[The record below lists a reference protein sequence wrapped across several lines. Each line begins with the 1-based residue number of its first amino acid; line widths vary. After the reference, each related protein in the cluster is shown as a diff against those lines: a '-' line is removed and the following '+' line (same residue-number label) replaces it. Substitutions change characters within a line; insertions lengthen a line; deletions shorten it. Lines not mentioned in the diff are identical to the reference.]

1 MSLSTLRLLVLEDQ
15 PLQRHAFVR
24 SLREVGCQ
32 QIVEAAGGSEAL
44 TALSQQGSV
53 DIVLCDISIEGI
65 DGLSFLRQAGQQQL
79 AHAVIISSNLAPDLL
94 QTIGQMVKLLGMQL
108 LGELDKS
115 AHPLNLKKLMEAY
128 VAPTLCGAHA
138 PAPVSK
144 ADVVEALE
152 TGQFQVHYQP
162 KFTLQNLQI
171 DSLEVLARWDH
182 PCLGPLPP
190 SQFLPALESL
200 GLLDRLLYQQ
210 IDQCLQFR
218 QKAKSYGFD
227 FKFSINIQTFQL
239 ANEQLFG
246 EVSQRLNRFDAPGAC
261 LCFEMTETDAQ
272 ALTPMNLENLVRLR
286 MIGCGL
292 SIDDFGAGHSSLQR
306 LCSLPFNEIKLD
318 GMFVHELNAT
328 PRCAVAI
335 TSTLQLA
342 DALGIDVVVEGIETL
357 EQRNLLLE
365 LGCRLGQG
373 YFFARPMPG
382 AKLLIWLFN
391 KAIQDHLST
400 VRQRLLCAQAWM
412 HISPSL

>member
-1 MSLSTLRLLVLEDQ
+1 MTLSTLRILVLEAQ
-15 PLQRHAFVR
+15 SLQCHGFAR
-24 SLREVGCQ
+24 SLRQLGCQ
-32 QIVEAAGGSEAL
+32 HIIEAADGSEAL
-44 TALSQQGSV
+44 TALLQLGPV
-53 DIVLCDISIEGI
+53 DIVLCDICMEGM
-65 DGLSFLRQAGQQQL
+65 DGLSFLRQAGQRQL

-108 LGELDKS
+108 LGELAKS
-115 AHPLNLKKLMEAY
+115 ARPLNLKKLMEEY
-128 VAPTLCGAHA
+128 VTPTLCETHA
-138 PAPVSK
+138 PAQVSE
-144 ADVVEALE
+144 ADVINALE

-162 KFTLQNLQI
+162 KFTLQDLQV

-182 PCLGPLPP
+182 PQLGPLLP
-190 SQFLPALESL
+190 SQFLPALERL
-200 GLLDRLLYQQ
+200 GLLDRLLHQQ
-210 IDQCLQFR
+210 IDQCLHFR
-218 QKAKSYGFD
+218 QRAKSYGFD

-246 EVSQRLNRFDAPGAC
+246 EVSQRLNLFEAPGAC

-328 PRCAVAI
+328 SRSGVAI

-357 EQRNLLLE
+357 EQRNLLLD

-373 YFFARPMPG
+373 YFFAKPMPA
-382 AKLLIWLFN
+382 AKLLVWLLN
-391 KAIQDHLST
+391 KLIQDHLST
-400 VRQRLLCAQAWM
+400 VRQRLLCSHHAQPAT
-412 HISPSL
+412 PNC